1 MKLVLAIYITLMTAT
16 AFAQKGAMA
25 PAAVTAD
32 DFTCGKMQGITL
44 SEFKMKLV
52 ETCDLNKPFSSS
64 LSTLLNE
71 VNYFYCCQKKK

>member
-1 MKLVLAIYITLMTAT
+1 MKLIVTILITLMTAT
-16 AFAQKGAMA
+16 TFAQKGA

-44 SEFKMKLV
+44 AEFKSKLIDS
-52 ETCDLNKPFSSS
+52 CDLNKPFSSS